1 MEKNNSLTNTVIP
14 LHKSVAISLLH
25 LEKVA
30 AGRMRWRGTEGEA
43 KAPSQT
49 GYNSDWNNNATKI
62 EALGVNHI
70 EMLDN
75 PKIQDIFNSIL
86 DGNADGGGQNSFF
99 FTRRK

>member
-1 MEKNNSLTNTVIP
+1 MEKSNALTNTVIP

-49 GYNSDWNNNATKI
+49 GYNSDWNYTPLK
-62 EALGVNHI
+62 LKHWV
-70 EMLDN
+70 
-75 PKIQDIFNSIL
+75 
-86 DGNADGGGQNSFF
+86 
-99 FTRRK
+99 

>member
-1 MEKNNSLTNTVIP
+1 MKKSNALTSTVIP

-43 KAPSQT
+43 KALSQT
-49 GYNSDWNNNATKI
+49 GHNSPWSSNAVSI
-62 EALGVNHI
+62 EAKGVNHA

-75 PKIQDIFNSIL
+75 DKIRIIMNGIFDRTTPGVDPFFKTDPK
-86 DGNADGGGQNSFF
+86 
-99 FTRRK
+99 

>member
-1 MEKNNSLTNTVIP
+1 MEKSNALTNTVIP

-30 AGRMRWRGTEGEA
+30 ASRVRWRGTEGEA

-49 GYNSDWNNNATKI
+49 GYNSDWSNNATKI

-70 EMLDN
+70 EMLDHWRVEG
-75 PKIQDIFNSIL
+75 IFRDIFN
-86 DGNADGGGQNSFF
+86 GGRNVDPFF
-99 FTRRK
+99 ITPPR